1 MKAPLHPEQQ
11 ARLVALRGY
20 DILDTEPDAD
30 LDDVV
35 RVVSEVCGTPI
46 ALVSLVDENRQW
58 FKAKSGLDVSET
70 PIEAS
75 VCAHGILQPDLLEIG
90 DLTKDVRTID
100 NPIVAGDPNLRFYAG
115 AALINN
121 EGLPLGMLCVLD
133 YKPRE
138 LTPAQ
143 RDLLTVMAKLVMQR
157 IELKRAL
164 KQERAAHAMV
174 QEVLDKANA
183 LLDRNALLRREI
195 DHRVKNSLTQV
206 VSFLRLQQRQHRDEP
221 AVTSALAEASN
232 RVAAV
237 AQVHDHLHHVAEDD
251 KVSLTQFLTHLADE
265 ISRNRPPQ
273 LKSIEVHADNTR
285 LASDKVLAVG
295 LAVNEAVANAMK
307 HAFGP
312 EHEGVV
318 HIAFSSDG
326 NTARLRV
333 SDNGRG
339 LPEGFQPSQSKG
351 LGMRA
356 LSGIAQQLGGT
367 LSHKSDGGTT
377 LEIVFPV
384 EPAPAS
390 PTHHGRA

>member
-1 MKAPLHPEQQ
+1 MRAPLHPEHQ

-20 DILDTEPDAD
+20 DILDTEPEAD
-30 LDDVV
+30 FDEIV
-35 RVVSEVCGTPI
+35 RVISEVCGMPV

-58 FKAKSGLDVSET
+58 FKARSGIDVSET

-75 VCAHGILQPDLLEIG
+75 VCAHGILQPDLLEIN

-115 AALINN
+115 AALTNN

-157 IELKRAL
+157 IELKRAFKL
-164 KQERAAHAMV
+164 EQEARTMA
-174 QEVLDKANA
+174 QEMLEKANT

-206 VSFLRLQQRQHRDEP
+206 VSFLRLQQRMHRDEP
-221 AVTSALAEASN
+221 AVANALAEAGN
-232 RVAAV
+232 RVTAV
-237 AQVHDHLHHVAEDD
+237 AHVHEHLHRVADD
-251 KVSLTQFLTHLADE
+251 EKTSLTHFLTHLVEE
-265 ISRNRPPQ
+265 ISRNKPAQ
-273 LKSIEVHADNTR
+273 LKTIEIEADDTKVT
-285 LASDKVLAVG
+285 SDKMMAVG

-307 HAFGP
+307 HAFATGD
-312 EHEGVV
+312 EGVV
-318 HIAFSSDG
+318 RVAFSSDG
-326 NTARLRV
+326 KTALLRI
-333 SDNGRG
+333 SDNGKG
-339 LPEGFQPSQSKG
+339 LPADFDPAKTKG

-356 LSGIAQQLGGT
+356 LAGIAQQLHGK
-367 LSHKSDGGTT
+367 LAHSSSKSGTT
-377 LEIVFPV
+377 IDLTFPV
-384 EPAPAS
+384 EA
-390 PTHHGRA
+390 